1 MDKLWHLNSNLKF
14 NFSINANKSENQEGD
29 KGNVFP
35 GVRHGE

>member
-29 KGNVFP
+29 NDIIGS
-35 GVRHGE
+35 